1 MWAFEASG
9 SNNSQKIRSIEELV
23 KQFYDVFRNICNIET
38 LQIKSLSLVN
48 KSMIRIF
55 KKVRMR
61 ERVYSCRD

>member
-55 KKVRMR
+55 
-61 ERVYSCRD
+61 